1 MVEKYEINDIQL
13 GNDEHSKVYKIKK
26 NFFGNEFIVKIYEE
40 SRINYYENE
49 TKILSLLNQIYS
61 S

>member
-26 NFFGNEFIVKIYEE
+26 NFFGNEFIVKI
-40 SRINYYENE
+40 
-49 TKILSLLNQIYS
+49 
-61 S
+61 